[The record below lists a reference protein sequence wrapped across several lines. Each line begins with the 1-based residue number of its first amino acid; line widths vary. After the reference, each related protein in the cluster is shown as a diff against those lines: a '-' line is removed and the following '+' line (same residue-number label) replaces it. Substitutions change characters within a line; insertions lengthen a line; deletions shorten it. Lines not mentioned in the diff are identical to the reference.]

1 LADHGAECAD
11 GDVFA
16 RMRDDDCVAIC
27 IPILGVAA
35 AFGHEFKAVGGE
47 DGDEF
52 GGWDS
57 LRHGARIRSG
67 DGKFSYGDFS
77 DLWDGGG
84 FGEVFEIKFDSLLEV
99 GEGFLFGGTE
109 TGDVV
114 IEALCDVVRFFA
126 VEGVMDASHRLK
138 NREKALD
145 GKVEE
150 SKGGQDAHIP

>member
-1 LADHGAECAD
+1 
-11 GDVFA
+11 
-16 RMRDDDCVAIC
+16 
-27 IPILGVAA
+27 
-35 AFGHEFKAVGGE
+35 VGGE

-84 FGEVFEIKFDSLLEV
+84 FGEVFKIKFDSLLEV
-99 GEGFLFGGTE
+99 GEGFLFSGTE

-114 IEALCDVVRFFA
+114 IEALRDVVGFFA
-126 VEGVMDASHRLK
+126 VKGVMDVSHRLK
-138 NREKALD
+138 NRENALD
-145 GKVEE
+145 GKVGE
-150 SKGGQDAHIP
+150 SKGGQDAHIEVS